1 MHMTVPTSPQQE
13 SLKQLPKLDHR
24 AIDRIVEMAWEDRTT
39 FTDINN
45 QFGLKEKEVIKIMK
59 DNLKRNSFLKWRQR
73 VRGRKTKIS
82 SISDRFKS
90 SNQKT

>member
-1 MHMTVPTSPQQE
+1 MEKISQ
-13 SLKQLPKLDHR
+13 KD
-24 AIDRIVEMAWEDRTT
+24 IDRIIEMAWEDRTT

-82 SISDRFKS
+82 AISGRFKS

>member
-1 MHMTVPTSPQQE
+1 MEKICQKDT
-13 SLKQLPKLDHR
+13 
-24 AIDRIVEMAWEDRTT
+24 DRIIEMAWEDRTT
-39 FTDINN
+39 FTDINK

-59 DNLKRNSFLKWRQR
+59 DNLKRSSFLKWRQR

>member
-1 MHMTVPTSPQQE
+1 MEKISQKDT
-13 SLKQLPKLDHR
+13 
-24 AIDRIVEMAWEDRTT
+24 DRIIEMAWEDRTT

-59 DNLKRNSFLKWRQR
+59 NNLKRNSFLKWRQR

-82 SISDRFKS
+82 AISDRFKS

>member
-1 MHMTVPTSPQQE
+1 MENKLSQE
-13 SLKQLPKLDHR
+13 DT
-24 AIDRIVEMAWEDRTT
+24 DRIIEMAWEDRTT
-39 FTDINN
+39 FTDIKN

-73 VRGRKTKIS
+73 VRGRKTKIN

>member
-1 MHMTVPTSPQQE
+1 MEKISQKDT
-13 SLKQLPKLDHR
+13 
-24 AIDRIVEMAWEDRTT
+24 DRIIEMAWEDRTT

-82 SISDRFKS
+82 AISGRFKS

>member
-1 MHMTVPTSPQQE
+1 ME
-13 SLKQLPKLDHR
+13 NKLSQADT
-24 AIDRIVEMAWEDRTT
+24 DRIIEMAWEDRTT
-39 FTDINN
+39 FIDINN

-73 VRGRKTKIS
+73 VRGRRTKIN

-90 SNQKT
+90 SNQKV

>member
-1 MHMTVPTSPQQE
+1 MEKISQKDT
-13 SLKQLPKLDHR
+13 
-24 AIDRIVEMAWEDRTT
+24 DRIIEMAWEDRTT

-59 DNLKRNSFLKWRQR
+59 DNLKRNSFLNWRQR

-82 SISDRFKS
+82 AISGRFKS

>member
-1 MHMTVPTSPQQE
+1 MGKISQKDT
-13 SLKQLPKLDHR
+13 
-24 AIDRIVEMAWEDRTT
+24 DRIIEMAWEDRTT

-59 DNLKRNSFLKWRQR
+59 ENLKRNSFLKWRQR
-73 VRGRKTKIS
+73 VRGRKTKIN

>member
-1 MHMTVPTSPQQE
+1 ME
-13 SLKQLPKLDHR
+13 NKLLSQADT
-24 AIDRIVEMAWEDRTT
+24 DRIIEMAWEDRTT

-82 SISDRFKS
+82 SISNRFKS

>member
-1 MHMTVPTSPQQE
+1 MEKISQKDT
-13 SLKQLPKLDHR
+13 
-24 AIDRIVEMAWEDRTT
+24 DRIIEMAWEDRTT

-73 VRGRKTKIS
+73 VRRRKTTIS

>member
-1 MHMTVPTSPQQE
+1 MINKFINQHILD
-13 SLKQLPKLDHR
+13 LKKYDPVDSDKKL
-24 AIDRIVEMAWEDRTT
+24 AEE
-39 FTDINN
+39 
-45 QFGLKEKEVIKIMK
+45 FGLKEKEVIKIMK

>member
-1 MHMTVPTSPQQE
+1 MGKISQKDT
-13 SLKQLPKLDHR
+13 
-24 AIDRIVEMAWEDRTT
+24 DRIIEMAWEDRTT

-82 SISDRFKS
+82 AISGRFKS

>member
-1 MHMTVPTSPQQE
+1 MEKISQKDT
-13 SLKQLPKLDHR
+13 
-24 AIDRIVEMAWEDRTT
+24 DRIIEMAWEDRTT

-73 VRGRKTKIS
+73 VRGRKTKIRS
-82 SISDRFKS
+82 MSGRFKS

>member
-1 MHMTVPTSPQQE
+1 ME
-13 SLKQLPKLDHR
+13 NKLSQADT
-24 AIDRIVEMAWEDRTT
+24 DRIIEMAWEDRTT

-73 VRGRKTKIS
+73 AVSYTHLTLPTKA
-82 SISDRFKS
+82 
-90 SNQKT
+90 

>member
-1 MHMTVPTSPQQE
+1 MEKISQKDT
-13 SLKQLPKLDHR
+13 
-24 AIDRIVEMAWEDRTT
+24 DRIIEMAWEDRTT
-39 FTDINN
+39 FTAINN